1 MNIVMLL
8 KPKETVAYIYENS
21 TIGQALEKMKAH
33 SYTAVPVI
41 DEYGKYVGTVSEGDF
56 LWYIVEKQTQGIK
69 SQEKYFVRD
78 LIRTDFNPSVKIS
91 VDMKELYERALNQNF
106 IPVTD
111 DSGVFIGIV
120 TRKDLIS
127 HFVDKSRL

>member
-8 KPKETVAYIYENS
+8 KPKETVAYIYEDS
-21 TIGQALEKMKAH
+21 TIRQALEKM
-33 SYTAVPVI
+33 
-41 DEYGKYVGTVSEGDF
+41 
-56 LWYIVEKQTQGIK
+56 K

-78 LIRTDFNPSVKIS
+78 LIRSDFNPSVKIS

-127 HFVDKSRL
+127 HFVDKSKL

>member
-1 MNIVMLL
+1 
-8 KPKETVAYIYENS
+8 
-21 TIGQALEKMKAH
+21 MKAH

-56 LWYIVEKQTQGIK
+56 LWYIVEKQTQGMK